1 MGNGVLPNGPSYR
14 AHPRLYQL
22 GRPATSASAL
32 LTGAQRTSKL
42 LTERGAVEG
51 RGDGGYG
58 LRIASQTYQ
67 LARAIFLS
75 GYGAPRN
82 ASKKFACPAQ
92 RCVKSPPDIRSQ
104 KRAKSEDGDPDRIRT
119 CDLWFRK
126 PSLYPTELRGLFRF
140 GALAHADNPIT
151 SRLTDLRFRKP
162 LLYPAEL
169 RDRPAFLVASRAPR
183 QCGFSSVRAARRCIR
198 ATTCCPR
205 SSVHSEPL
213 TRPRKPVPTPP
224 QVWGRLFPEN
234 ALILA
239 I

>member
-126 PSLYPTELRGLFRF
+126 PSLYPTELRGLFSVPHFLPHTRGPHF
-140 GALAHADNPIT
+140 PLDDPQ
-151 SRLTDLRFRKP
+151 FRKP

-169 RDRPAFLVASRAPR
+169 RDRTEFFL
-183 QCGFSSVRAARRCIR
+183 
-198 ATTCCPR
+198 ATHR
-205 SSVHSEPL
+205 
-213 TRPRKPVPTPP
+213 
-224 QVWGRLFPEN
+224 
-234 ALILA
+234 
-239 I
+239 